1 MGVAE
6 DFRNARSVRWKPA
19 SSLRGGVSADSLIP
33 ILMVRLEGRYVMRYF
48 RLVLLLVM
56 ALACATIAV
65 AASLEDA
72 EFAYDRGDYTQAA
85 RLFPPFAQQ
94 GVASAQFNL
103 GVMYA
108 KGQGVPQD
116 YQAALKWFHKAAEQG
131 NASAQNNLGL
141 MYERGR
147 GARQDFI
154 LAHMWSS
161 IAAAALNGDEGKTA
175 LNRRDYVASQ
185 MTAVQIEKA
194 EEMARHCQE
203 TKFKECE

>member
-1 MGVAE
+1 MRH
-6 DFRNARSVRWKPA
+6 FRFAV
-19 SSLRGGVSADSLIP
+19 
-33 ILMVRLEGRYVMRYF
+33 F
-48 RLVLLLVM
+48 LVM
-56 ALACATIAV
+56 ACATIV
-65 AASLEDA
+65 SAASLEEA

-85 RLFPPFAQQ
+85 RLFRPFAEQ

-103 GVMYA
+103 GGMYA

-131 NASAQNNLGL
+131 DASAQNSLGL

-161 IAAAALNGDEGKTA
+161 IAAAALNGDDGKA
-175 LNRRDYVASQ
+175 AMKRRDYVAAQ
-185 MTAVQIEKA
+185 MTTVQIEKA
-194 EEMARHCQE
+194 QEMARRCQE

>member
-1 MGVAE
+1 
-6 DFRNARSVRWKPA
+6 
-19 SSLRGGVSADSLIP
+19 
-33 ILMVRLEGRYVMRYF
+33 MRHF
-48 RLVLLLVM
+48 RLAFFLVM
-56 ALACATIAV
+56 ALACATIAS

-72 EFAYDRGDYTQAA
+72 EFAYERGDYTQAA
-85 RLFPPFAQQ
+85 RLFRPFAEQ
-94 GVASAQFNL
+94 GAPSAQFSL
-103 GVMYA
+103 GMMYA

-131 NASAQNNLGL
+131 DAAAQDYLGL

-161 IAAAALNGDEGKTA
+161 IAAATLNGDDGKEA
-175 LNRRDYVASQ
+175 LKRRDYVASH
-185 MTAVQIEKA
+185 MTAAQIEKA
-194 EEMARHCQE
+194 QEMARRCQG

>member
-1 MGVAE
+1 MMRH
-6 DFRNARSVRWKPA
+6 FRFTV
-19 SSLRGGVSADSLIP
+19 
-33 ILMVRLEGRYVMRYF
+33 F
-48 RLVLLLVM
+48 LVI
-56 ALACATIAV
+56 AWATIV
-65 AASLEDA
+65 SAASLEEA

-85 RLFPPFAQQ
+85 RLYRPFAEQ
-94 GVASAQFNL
+94 GVASAQSSL

-116 YQAALKWFHKAAEQG
+116 YQAALRWFHKAAEQG
-131 NASAQNNLGL
+131 DASAQNNLGL

-161 IAAAALNGDEGKTA
+161 IAAAALNGDDGKAA
-175 LNRRDYVASQ
+175 LKRRDYVASH
-185 MTAVQIEKA
+185 MTAAQIEKA
-194 EEMARHCQE
+194 QEMARRCQE

>member
-1 MGVAE
+1 M
-6 DFRNARSVRWKPA
+6 RH
-19 SSLRGGVSADSLIP
+19 LRFAV
-33 ILMVRLEGRYVMRYF
+33 F
-48 RLVLLLVM
+48 LV
-56 ALACATIAV
+56 LACATIAS

-85 RLFPPFAQQ
+85 RLFRPFAEQ

-103 GVMYA
+103 GMMYA

-131 NASAQNNLGL
+131 DASAQNNLGL

-147 GARQDFI
+147 GVRQDFV

-161 IAAAALNGDEGKTA
+161 VAAAALNGDEGKA
-175 LNRRDYVASQ
+175 AMNRRDYVASH
-185 MTAVQIEKA
+185 MTAAQIEKA
-194 EEMARHCQE
+194 QEMARRCQE
-203 TKFKECE
+203 TRFKVCE

>member
-1 MGVAE
+1 MQR
-6 DFRNARSVRWKPA
+6 F
-19 SSLRGGVSADSLIP
+19 LSA
-33 ILMVRLEGRYVMRYF
+33 V
-48 RLVLLLVM
+48 LVV
-56 ALACATIAV
+56 ACATVAV
-65 AASLEDA
+65 AASVEEA

-85 RLFPPFAQQ
+85 RLFRPLAEQ
-94 GVASAQFNL
+94 GIAAAQFSL
-103 GVMYA
+103 GMMYA

-116 YQAALKWFHKAAEQG
+116 YQAALKWHRRAAEQG

-175 LNRRDYVASQ
+175 LMRRDHVASQ
-185 MTAVQIEKA
+185 MTAAQIEKA
-194 EEMARHCQE
+194 HEMARRCQD
-203 TKFKECE
+203 TKFKECD